1 MASEKTR
8 YMKVYTYLK
17 ENCVGYENAISGE
30 RLCNELKIKFPQAF
44 GEEYSKVCLQA
55 DIRKLRFSM
64 DRKIGSSP
72 KGYWLVTSEDS
83 GLSFVKR
90 LATTHM
96 LTALR
101 MGVSND
107 YFYKILNEIDINNV
121 SNKQM
126 KITFGKYEKD
136 TVHTISDD
144 LRGE

>member
-1 MASEKTR
+1 M
-8 YMKVYTYLK
+8 
-17 ENCVGYENAISGE
+17 
-30 RLCNELKIKFPQAF
+30 
-44 GEEYSKVCLQA
+44 QA

-101 MGVSND
+101 MGASKD
-107 YFYKILNEIDINNV
+107 YFYKILNEVDVNNI
-121 SNKQM
+121 SNNQM
-126 KITFGKYEKD
+126 KLQFSKHEKD

-144 LRGE
+144 LK